1 MKKYISVLFVLLVIP
16 SLAFASWW
24 NPLSWFNKK
33 STIPQVQQ
41 VNVATQP
48 TNPTTTPKDDSKA
61 QIEALQKQITDLKN
75 QQSNS
80 NSTKTNSKTN
90 NKVVTPTPAPETI
103 IPTPVVATTPA
114 PVIVPTPTPIKQITS
129 PINWSNYTRVN
140 VNYYIKNPLQY
151 FQQPVDIIVG
161 VITGFIPAID
171 SSDSSYIE
179 ITDGTVTGY
188 TKTIML
194 KINDPTVYSYI
205 ASTQKIGDL
214 ESAYGIAQRT
224 QTFTVDG
231 TANITV
237 NKPVVLLQRLDN
249 CNPFTCRIGETTSV
263 WMTK

>member
-1 MKKYISVLFVLLVIP
+1 MKKYLSFLFLLLIIP
-16 SLAFASWW
+16 SFAFASWW
-24 NPLSWFNKK
+24 NPFTWFKNKNTVV
-33 STIPQVQQ
+33 SQVQQ
-41 VNVATQP
+41 VNITTTQP
-48 TNPTTTPKDDSKA
+48 ANTTNTPKDDSKA

-75 QQSNS
+75 QQLNS
-80 NSTKTNSKTN
+80 SSTKTNSKKDS
-90 NKVVTPTPAPETI
+90 KVTILAPTTATEIITSAPITSTPTTAL
-103 IPTPVVATTPA
+103 V
-114 PVIVPTPTPIKQITS
+114 KQTAAS
-129 PINWSNYTRVN
+129 INWSNYTRIN

-161 VITGFIPAID
+161 VITGFTPAID

-179 ITDGTVTGY
+179 ITDGTVAGY

-194 KINDPTVYSYI
+194 KIDDPDVYSYI

-231 TANITV
+231 TDNVTV
-237 NKPVVLLQRLDN
+237 NKPVILLQRLDN
-249 CNPFTCRIGETTSV
+249 CNPRSCSIGGTTLV